1 MYLIAGLGN
10 PGRKYNNTR
19 HNTGFEALDRIAL
32 YAGAALNMHK
42 FEAEYGSAVIDGQK
56 VLLVKP
62 QTYMNNS
69 GIAVGGLA
77 SFYRVEP
84 ENVII
89 ICDDINLPVGQLRI
103 RPKGSA
109 GGHNGLKS
117 VIAHLGSENFPRIR
131 IGIGEKPEGWDLA
144 DYVLAKRPQEEQ
156 AAMNEAYGEAL
167 EAARLIAAGDTV
179 KAMNLYNVKK
189 NPGGEGEA

>member
-1 MYLIAGLGN
+1 MYMIAGLGN
-10 PGRKYNNTR
+10 PGRRYTGTR

-32 YAGAALNMHK
+32 HSGASLNMHK
-42 FEAEYGSAVIDGQK
+42 FEAEYGTAVIGGQK

-77 SFYRVEP
+77 SFYRIEP
-84 ENVII
+84 ENIII

-117 VIAHLGSENFPRIR
+117 VISHLGSEDFPRIR

-144 DYVLAKRPQEEQ
+144 DYVLAKMPQEEQ
-156 AAMNEAYGEAL
+156 AVMDEAYTQAL
-167 EAARLIAAGDTV
+167 EAAALIAAGETV

-189 NPGGEGEA
+189 KPGGEG